1 MSNLKNRGFLFLKG
15 IAMGAA
21 DVVPGVS
28 GGTIAFISGIYEELI
43 RSIRSIDHLAVKTLF
58 RKGIPSFW
66 THINGWFLLVLLSG
80 IAVSILSLSK
90 VIVHQ
95 LETNP
100 QLVWSFFFG
109 LVVASAIYVGS
120 TIKQKN
126 IYTLLAGL
134 AGVAV
139 AYLITIASPT
149 EGPDGGWYVFLTGS
163 IAICAMILPGISG
176 SFILLLMGMYE
187 KVLTALHEMEIVTI
201 LLFMGGAGVG
211 IITFSH
217 ILSWLLKKYHD
228 LTIAVLAGFMI
239 GSLNKVWPWKE
250 VIDSVVIEGEEKVLK
265 EANLLPHVFTEKT
278 GEPHQLFACLA
289 LMVFGFILIYSLERL
304 SGRKSKSV

>member
-43 RSIRSIDHLAVKTLF
+43 RSIRSIDHMAVKTLF
-58 RKGIPSFW
+58 KQGVPSFW
-66 THINGWFLLVLLSG
+66 SHINGWFLLVLLSG

-134 AGVAV
+134 AGVAI
-139 AYLITIASPT
+139 AYLITIASPA

-187 KVLTALHEMEIVTI
+187 KVLTALHEMEIITI

-228 LTIAVLAGFMI
+228 LTIAVLTGFMI

-250 VIDSVVIEGEEKVLK
+250 VIESMVIDGEEKVLK
-265 EANLLPHVFTEKT
+265 EANLLPQVFTEKT